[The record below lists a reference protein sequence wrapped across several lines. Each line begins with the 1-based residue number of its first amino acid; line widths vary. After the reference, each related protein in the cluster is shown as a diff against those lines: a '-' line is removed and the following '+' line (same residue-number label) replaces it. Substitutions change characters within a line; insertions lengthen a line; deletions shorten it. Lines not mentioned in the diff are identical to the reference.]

1 MPPQLLSKMHCPGS
15 AEDAIYATSSL
26 RCSSGCLLLDLENI
40 SHTARSRLGS
50 SELCCGCGNFSDSCW
65 RTHLV
70 HPSTLWDGASML
82 SFGISWDNGPDTD
95 LLCLL
100 RFQ

>member
-26 RCSSGCLLLDLENI
+26 RCSSGCLLLDFGDI
-40 SHTARSRLGS
+40 SHTARGRLDS

-65 RTHLV
+65 RTLFV
-70 HPSTLWDGASML
+70 QPSTLWDGASML
-82 SFGISWDNGPDTD
+82 CFGIRWGKRPDTD

-100 RFQ
+100 RIQ